1 MTHLSIGVIIY
12 LKGLSVRHPKGAR
25 SIGIGHPRS
34 GDRCTK
40 TLLSPRPL
48 VGRRADTP
56 LSATRKGSW
65 HNAYDYTSVVGTSCL
80 DRCLWSGHPSDA
92 AYLLFDGFHLRSVD
106 IGSVGKTV
114 TGVAPRQGCPLF
126 SPDVEGR
133 SPEDSGL
140 RWGSIPATP
149 LGCRTDCLTG
159 KCDTLSGSY
168 FFLELLSR
176 SLRHFV
182 PRHAGYRT
190 MIPPGLRPC
199 GIDRR

>member
-12 LKGLSVRHPKGAR
+12 LEGLSVRHPKGAR

-40 TLLSPRPL
+40 TLPYPHDPL
-48 VGRRADTP
+48 WVAEQIPP

-65 HNAYDYTSVVGTSCL
+65 HNAYDYTSVFGTSCL

-126 SPDVEGR
+126 SPGSRGVAPTTRG
-133 SPEDSGL
+133 SGVA
-140 RWGSIPATP
+140 SDPATP
-149 LGCRTDCLTG
+149 LGCRTD
-159 KCDTLSGSY
+159 
-168 FFLELLSR
+168 
-176 SLRHFV
+176 
-182 PRHAGYRT
+182 
-190 MIPPGLRPC
+190 
-199 GIDRR
+199 

>member
-1 MTHLSIGVIIY
+1 MYKDPSL
-12 LKGLSVRHPKGAR
+12 P
-25 SIGIGHPRS
+25 
-34 GDRCTK
+34 
-40 TLLSPRPL
+40 PRPL

-65 HNAYDYTSVVGTSCL
+65 HNAYDYTSVFGTSCL

-114 TGVAPRQGCPLF
+114 TGVAPRQGCPFF

-140 RWGSIPATP
+140 RWGSSPATP

-159 KCDTLSGSY
+159 KCDTLAGSY
-168 FFLELLSR
+168 FFLGLLSR

>member
-12 LKGLSVRHPKGAR
+12 LEGLSVRHPKGAR

-40 TLLSPRPL
+40 TLPYPL
-48 VGRRADTP
+48 DP
-56 LSATRKGSW
+56 LWVAEQIPPPSATHKGSW

-140 RWGSIPATP
+140 RWGSSPATP

-159 KCDTLSGSY
+159 KCDTLAGSY
-168 FFLELLSR
+168 FFLGLLSR

-182 PRHAGYRT
+182 PRHAG
-190 MIPPGLRPC
+190 
-199 GIDRR
+199 